1 MPRSIQCRQSS
12 RADVPPPAVRAA
24 PRQRSNPATAWQRH
38 KPVRL
43 IGRPIA
49 VTLPKLSGLRP
60 RYCSRTD
67 EQPAAILAKSMLR
80 VGISRVADWTGSAVD
95 FVATGLAR
103 YCRVNGLP
111 PVSLVFPEASI
122 RLLYETLQRT
132 EYERSQSEIAGPKSK
147 ILLMVYYQQAAII

>member
-12 RADVPPPAVRAA
+12 RAHVPPPAVRAA
-24 PRQRSNPATAWQRH
+24 PRQRRNPATAWQRH
-38 KPVRL
+38 KTVRV

-60 RYCSRTD
+60 RYCARTD

-95 FVATGLAR
+95 FVAAGLAR
-103 YCRVNGLP
+103 HCRVNGLP
-111 PVSLVFPEASI
+111 AVSRVFPEACI
-122 RLLYETLQRT
+122 RLLHEIVERT
-132 EYERSQSEIAGPKSK
+132 EYERSPSEIAVPKSK
-147 ILLMVYYQQAAII
+147 RLLMLHHEQSPML